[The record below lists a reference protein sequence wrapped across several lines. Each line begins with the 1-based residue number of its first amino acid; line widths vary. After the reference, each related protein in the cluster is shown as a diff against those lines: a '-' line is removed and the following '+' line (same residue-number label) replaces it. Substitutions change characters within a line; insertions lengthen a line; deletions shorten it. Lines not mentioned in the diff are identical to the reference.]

1 MSKRSSAKRSKG
13 GSFSSRL
20 LNRIVSLAASPA
32 GMVVSGLFL
41 LVVLAAGVAF
51 GHYWWKYSRIVD
63 ARLAGGPFNRA
74 SKVLAAPDPIFVGQ
88 ELGAEDILNRLREA
102 GYTDSQH
109 SAVGHYIVKEGA
121 VEIYPGP
128 LSYFA
133 QEPAV
138 LYFED
143 GEIARVVSLNDNTPQ
158 TAYELEPELVTHLF
172 DDNRSKRRIFKFEDF
187 PQVLIDAVVAIEDH
201 RFYSHHGIDI
211 IRFSKACFDGL
222 VEWRQP
228 RGTSTLTQQLARNFF
243 LTPEQTPQRKAAEML
258 IAFQL
263 EFRLEKNEIF
273 EHYANQ
279 IFMGRSGSFNVMG
292 MGEAARAYFDKDV
305 RDVTLAEAALLAGLP
320 QGPSWLNPYRHPERA
335 TNRRSQ
341 VLRAMLRE
349 ELITQPQFNQANA
362 EELHLARG
370 HIESSAAPYY
380 VDLVNSALREHFE
393 SEELISSDYWVYT
406 TLDKNLQ
413 RAAVE
418 AVRIGMEQVD
428 EAIAKQR
435 RWRDQEPPRA
445 QAALVALDPHTGEVK
460 AVVGGRDYGKSQLN
474 RALAKRQPGSV
485 FKPYVYAAAIDT
497 GLDAERARYR
507 PVDSDPDRDGVQD
520 ERGWTV
526 YPPGEVY
533 TPASL
538 VDDVPT
544 TFWYKDEPY
553 EPANHLNRIYG
564 LISFREALRK
574 SINIATV
581 KVAEMAG
588 FRRVYEMAER
598 ASLGDGL
605 KPTPSLAL
613 GSYEATPLQ
622 VAGAYTTFVNGGAM
636 KKPYFVR
643 LVRDAQ
649 GRELL
654 RREPE
659 DVEVMDPRVAY
670 IVTNMLEDVMLRG
683 TAAGARYRHKF
694 TEPAAGK
701 TGTDDDGW
709 FAGFTD
715 NLLCVVWVGFD
726 DNTDLSLEGARSA
739 LPIWAEFM
747 KRAHAQRPYRNP
759 APFQPVEGVVRVS
772 IDPDTYELATN
783 ACPKPVGEYF
793 LAGAEPTRFCTF
805 HGGGGLTL
813 ATSVAGWDP
822 EPTALGGIPVDRPMV
837 TAAEGVG
844 VAPNISPTA
853 APAVGGGGPIAVPL
867 PDSAAQPAAQGD
879 DPDADKKN
887 GVLRKVFGIFKKN

>member
-1 MSKRSSAKRSKG
+1 
-13 GSFSSRL
+13 
-20 LNRIVSLAASPA
+20 
-32 GMVVSGLFL
+32 MVVSGVL
-41 LVVLAAGVAF
+41 LLGLLAAGITF
-51 GHYWWKYSRIVD
+51 NHFWWKYSRIVD

-88 ELGAEDILNRLREA
+88 ELSAEDILARLREA
-102 GYTDSQH
+102 GYSDSQH
-109 SAVGHYIVKEGA
+109 NAVGHFIAKEDA
-121 VEIYPGP
+121 LEVYPGP

-143 GEIARVVSLNDNTPQ
+143 GKIARVVSLNDNNPQ

-187 PQVLIDAVVAIEDH
+187 PQVLIDAVVSIEDH

-211 IRFSKACFDGL
+211 IRFTKACIDGL

-263 EFRLEKNEIF
+263 EFRLDKNEIF

-320 QGPSWLNPYRHPERA
+320 QGPSYLNPYRHPERA
-335 TNRRSQ
+335 KNRRAQ
-341 VLRAMLRE
+341 VLRAMLRDEVITEEQFEQANTE
-349 ELITQPQFNQANA
+349 ELQ
-362 EELHLARG
+362 LARG

-380 VDLVNSALREHFE
+380 VDLVNSALQEHFE
-393 SEELISSDYWVYT
+393 SDELITSDYWVYT

-413 RAAVE
+413 KAAVD

-435 RWRDQEPPRA
+435 RWKGQEPPRA

-460 AVVGGRDYGKSQLN
+460 AIVGGRDYGQSQLN
-474 RALAKRQPGSV
+474 RVLAKRQPGSV
-485 FKPYVYAAAIDT
+485 FKPFVYAAAVDT
-497 GLDAERARYR
+497 GLDAERATYYEEYDV
-507 PVDSDPDRDGVQD
+507 PDSDKEREGFQD

-526 YPPGEVY
+526 YEPGEYY
-533 TPASL
+533 TPSSL

-544 TFWYKDEPY
+544 TFWYDDKPY
-553 EPANHLNRIYG
+553 EPANHLNKIYG

-581 KVAEMAG
+581 KVAQMAG
-588 FRRVYEMAER
+588 YERVYEMASR
-598 ASLGDGL
+598 ADLGDDL
-605 KPTPSLAL
+605 QPTPSLAL

-622 VAGAYTTFVNGGAM
+622 VAGAYTTFVNGGKM

-643 LVRDAQ
+643 LVRDAE

-683 TAAGARYRHKF
+683 TAAGARYRYKF

-747 KRAHAQRPYRNP
+747 KQAHAQRPYRNP
-759 APFQPVEGVVRVS
+759 APFEPPEGVVRVD
-772 IDPDTYELATN
+772 IDPDTYELATS
-783 ACPKPVGEYF
+783 ACEKPTGEYF
-793 LAGAEPTRFCTF
+793 LAGTQPTRFCSF

-822 EPTALGGIPVDRPMV
+822 AAGRGDGIPVDRPV
-837 TAAEGVG
+837 VSAAEGVG
-844 VAPNISPTA
+844 VAPRIAPEA
-853 APAVGGGGPIAVPL
+853 APSVDGQPIAVPL
-867 PDSAAQPAAQGD
+867 PSAPAQPAQD
-879 DPDADKKN
+879 EDEKKN
-887 GVLRKVFGIFKKN
+887 GVLRKVFGIFKKK